1 MQTVTASSS
10 APQAKRRKLD
20 HVPEPKLEDTKA
32 DAETEQPS
40 KADDADDVDE
50 PEEGPET
57 AIDGAFGDEAGEDQ
71 EDASD
76 PFDAHFAD
84 PDDNILSR
92 RLECVKKQQWIRK
105 KVELPKVGTAYMS
118 VPKEFTDLPTI
129 NRPEHLKLKQKIAG
143 TAAKLRPSFNNV
155 EKALA
160 PLLFNYQD
168 VLYCERNTTNA
179 EDLRQLVCLHAV
191 NHVFK

>member
-1 MQTVTASSS
+1 MQTVAASSS
-10 APQAKRRKLD
+10 APQPKRRKLD
-20 HVPEPKLEDTKA
+20 HVTEPKVEKSTEDI
-32 DAETEQPS
+32 ETEEPTNNPT
-40 KADDADDVDE
+40 DDVDE

-57 AIDGAFGDEAGEDQ
+57 AIVGLDDDGDDDQ

-76 PFDAHFAD
+76 PFEVHFAD
-84 PDDNILSR
+84 PDDNVLSR
-92 RLECVKKQQWIRK
+92 RLDCVNKQLWNRK
-105 KVELPKVGTAYMS
+105 KIALPKAGNAFMS
-118 VPKEFTDLPTI
+118 VPTDITSFPTV
-129 NRPEHLKLKQKIAG
+129 NGPQQLKLKQKIAG
-143 TAAKLRPSFNNV
+143 IAAKLRPSFNHV

-160 PLLFNYQD
+160 PLIFNYQD